1 MFGFGKKKEAPKD
14 NNLSFDVL
22 PNGKYVAKYKDEIPS
37 YDEFILV
44 TLEVTHGEH
53 KGKLLPMQFASA
65 KAKKVTRDFTGGYLD
80 HLDYEGEKKAVDLGY
95 SRGYAEGDTNGSF
108 IVNYKS
114 GFVSSVPEYDYDKVK
129 C

>member
-1 MFGFGKKKEAPKD
+1 MFGFGKKKEAPKE

-22 PNGKYVAKYKDEIPS
+22 PDGKYVAKYNSEIAS

-65 KAKKVTRDFTGGYLD
+65 KAKKVTRDYTGGYLD
-80 HLDYEGEKKAVDLGY
+80 RLAFEDEKRAYNLGY
-95 SRGYAEGDTNGSF
+95 AKDNSV
-108 IVNYKS
+108 IVNYKD
-114 GFVSSVPEYDYDKVK
+114 GFVTSVPEYDDEKVERLIK
-129 C
+129 KLG